1 MDIRWSFSFSIKE
14 VFSIIPLY
22 TIKIKKIGQKNI
34 FQRTFFLFI
43 FLIFKDLNEIL
54 NLNNSSKSCKN
65 GYKLLFLS

>member
-54 NLNNSSKSCKN
+54 N
-65 GYKLLFLS
+65 